1 MLKRFK
7 RIRRLVLFFPLVTPC
22 PDYLSLKW
30 KQKVF
35 ELSAGDNIG
44 CSIVGIK
51 LEHSFTRFF
60 MKVDLRAGERE
71 EKGLHVELV
80 GASSSPPPP
89 VSAQGCSVSQYFYQ
103 NSPTKMCPTQ

>member
-1 MLKRFK
+1 M
-7 RIRRLVLFFPLVTPC
+7 
-22 PDYLSLKW
+22 
-30 KQKVF
+30 F

-60 MKVDLRAGERE
+60 MKVDLRGGEKRE

-89 VSAQGCSVSQYFYQ
+89 VSA
-103 NSPTKMCPTQ
+103 

>member
-1 MLKRFK
+1 MLQGTVFCVESWAPKRT
-7 RIRRLVLFFPLVTPC
+7 LF
-22 PDYLSLKW
+22 SLKEWNW

-71 EKGLHVELV
+71 KKDFMLSWL
-80 GASSSPPPP
+80 AP
-89 VSAQGCSVSQYFYQ
+89 VVPLPHRCLLRAAV
-103 NSPTKMCPTQ
+103 